1 MPRGMLLRENHGV
14 DMPDTRPAGKDGR
27 FSGEHLVKCFEEDY
41 EDLLKKKLAQFHG
54 LMEFTGFDRDRVEV
68 FESPRSH
75 FRMRANFSI
84 WRDDRYS
91 NDADGMYLVMF
102 DMSNMHPA
110 TQRVL
115 KKPCEIKNFPRGSVL
130 INKLMVKLMDICRDE
145 GEELG
150 EESKVLRED
159 LFEVRFVTTQ
169 ANQAIVV
176 LIYRKPLNDA
186 WAAAAENAV
195 RIFQEHVGDE
205 AVVKIMGRSK
215 KVKKV
220 IPAVEGVI
228 DIEQEII
235 EERYLVKGKE
245 YINYQTEGAFS
256 QPNAQVCEKMLTW
269 SSDVT
274 EHSQNKDLLELY
286 CGGGTFTTVLAGNF
300 KRVLA
305 TEISKPSV
313 KLANKAFAANKID
326 NIKIGA
332 LSSEDFSAAFNEK
345 RNLRVLA
352 DVGIRVTEY
361 DIDTV
366 LVDPPR
372 AGLDGNTCQ
381 LLCQFRAI
389 VYISC
394 NPETLARDVKI
405 MSSTHEVKRMA
416 AFDQFPYTHH
426 LEGGVYLI
434 RRETNDE
441 ENTQDEANKRQKRED

>member
-1 MPRGMLLRENHGV
+1 MPRGTVRANSGTK
-14 DMPDTRPAGKDGR
+14 PSAGAEGR
-27 FSGEHLVKCFEEDY
+27 FPGAHLVACDEDNY
-41 EDLLKKKLAQFHG
+41 EILLKAKLGTFND
-54 LMEFTGFDRDRVEV
+54 LMSFTGFDMGKVEV
-68 FESPRSH
+68 YESPRSH

-84 WRDDRYS
+84 WRDNRYDNS
-91 NDADGMYLVMF
+91 AEGMYYVMF
-102 DMSNMHPA
+102 DMSNINPE
-110 TQRVL
+110 TQRAL
-115 KKPCEIKNFPRGSVL
+115 KKPCEIENFPRGAVL
-130 INKLMVKLMDICRDE
+130 INELMVKLMEILQDE
-145 GEELG
+145 GKQHE
-150 EESKVLRED
+150 EESKILRED

-169 ANQAIVV
+169 ANQAIVI

-186 WAAAAENAV
+186 WTAAAEKA
-195 RIFQEHVGDE
+195 IGLFQEHLGGD

-220 IPAVEGVI
+220 IPQVEGMTEL
-228 DIEQEII
+228 EQELI
-235 EERYLVKGKE
+235 EERYNVKGIE

-269 SSDVT
+269 SSEVT
-274 EHSQNKDLLELY
+274 EGSQDKDMLELY
-286 CGGGTFTTVLAGNF
+286 CGGGTFTAVLASNF

-313 KLANKAFAANKID
+313 KLANKAFAANSIE

-332 LSSEDFSAAFNEK
+332 LSSEDFTAAFKEK

-372 AGLDGNTCQ
+372 AGLDANTCE

-394 NPETLARDVKI
+394 NPETLARDVQV
-405 MSSTHEVKRMA
+405 MSATHEVKRMA
-416 AFDQFPYTHH
+416 VFDQFPYTHH
-426 LEGGVYLI
+426 LEGGVYLVKKADQA
-434 RRETNDE
+434 EP
-441 ENTQDEANKRQKRED
+441 EAINKKQRV